1 MRTKKV
7 EEIVLPYKGG
17 IPLNPSVTTDDKIV
31 HAVELMVNNNLKY
44 IAVVR
49 NKRPVGMVCL
59 EDALQKL
66 GLQLTKQNGKS
77 GWDYEP
83 PGS

>member
-7 EEIVLPYKGG
+7 EEIVIPYKEG
-17 IPLNPSVTTDDKIV
+17 IPLNPAVTTGDKIV
-31 HAVELMVNNNLKY
+31 YAVELMVNNNLQC

-59 EDALQKL
+59 EDAFQKL
-66 GLQLTKQNGKS
+66 GLRL
-77 GWDYEP
+77 
-83 PGS
+83 